1 MRRKRRVFLPPT
13 GGFQVAQRQRRWHER
28 EAIHL
33 AALVAE
39 YLIPSDWTLAEVREI
54 EEAMVTGANRPQTD
68 TRRWRG
74 FDPSHVRRLVDAGLA
89 EDLGSGHYT
98 LTGSAVDVV
107 GEVYT
112 PEPEL

>member
-1 MRRKRRVFLPPT
+1 MFPPPT
-13 GGFQVAQRQRRWHER
+13 GGFQVAQRQRRHRER
-28 EAIHL
+28 EAVRL

-39 YLIPSDWTLAEVREI
+39 YLVPSDWTLAEVREI

-68 TRRWRG
+68 TRSWRG
-74 FDPSHVRRLVDAGLA
+74 FGPSHARRLVDAGLA
-89 EDLGSGHYT
+89 EDLGGGHYA

-112 PEPEL
+112 PEWEH